1 MSPILPA
8 PIARWHEVVATK
20 DLSHFVDLLADDV
33 VLHSPVVHVPQRG
46 KALVANYLRAAV
58 AVLGNDSFRFV
69 GEWLGERSAVLE
81 LEVTISDV
89 HVNGVD
95 MIHWDDEGRVT
106 QFKVM
111 MRPLKALNAIA
122 PLMARQL
129 QAAGH
134 G

>member
-1 MSPILPA
+1 MQPA
-8 PIARWHEVVATK
+8 PIAAWHQVVVTK
-20 DLSHFVDLLADDV
+20 DLSHFLDLLADDA
-33 VLHSPVVHVPQRG
+33 VLYSPAVHTPQRG
-46 KALVANYLRAAV
+46 KALVAKYLRAALI
-58 AVLGNDSFRFV
+58 VLGNDSFRFV

-81 LEVTISDV
+81 LEVTVGDV
-89 HVNGVD
+89 QVNGVD
-95 MIHWDDEGRVT
+95 MIHWNDAGRIT

-111 MRPLKALNAIA
+111 IRPLKALNAIA